1 MSEKQVVIYW
11 DSTALLSYLFKDS
24 HSEEIM
30 ERARARGVHLLTTL
44 AAAEVYTVIS
54 RIHRERVLPDVMID
68 SLFEL
73 LEKGPWS
80 RLNIVPDRSALKE
93 LARRWPLKG
102 SGLWHLATA
111 LTLQRE
117 FPELMVLTLNED
129 LARAS
134 RGEKLKLCLTLNGR
148 QIKKRKSKNSREKNG
163 RDGIT

>member
-1 MSEKQVVIYW
+1 MSERQVVIYW
-11 DSTALLSYLFKDS
+11 DSTALLSYIFKDR

-30 ERARARGVHLLTTL
+30 ERAHSRGVHLLTTL

-54 RIHRERVLPDVMID
+54 RIHRERILPDVMID
-68 SLFEL
+68 SLFER

-93 LARRWPLKG
+93 LARRWPLEG

-117 FPELMVLTLNED
+117 FPELMVLTLNEN

-134 RGEKLKLCLTLNGR
+134 RGEKLKLCIALNSG
-148 QIKKRKSKNSREKNG
+148 QVKKRGNRNRREKNSL
-163 RDGIT
+163 DGTT